1 MVNTK
6 RELKDSLLQR
16 GQRGT
21 RDQESVQARRN
32 SGKGDVDTLL
42 DDLRGE
48 GLVAVPQKPTTDM
61 IIAGSRAADVSPG
74 VVMAIY
80 QAMLAATEKER

>member
-1 MVNTK
+1 MQRVQRTG
-6 RELKDSLLQR
+6 RE
-16 GQRGT
+16 
-21 RDQESVQARRN
+21 QEGASSRRN
-32 SGKGDVDTLL
+32 GGRSEIETLL

-48 GLVAVPQKPTTDM
+48 GLVAVPQKPTTEM

-80 QAMLAATEKER
+80 QAMLGASEVEA